1 MLVLLVLL
9 ALPVLLLGHA
19 LGGTPS
25 VLEGVYLLLVSWQL
39 AVQAFIFHRSF
50 AIGPLLGLAMT
61 FGLLI
66 PTFMLVGAL
75 MREVLQASQAS

>member
-39 AVQAFIFHRSF
+39 AVQAFIFHRAF
-50 AIGPLLGLAMT
+50 AIGPLLGLALA

-66 PTFMLVGAL
+66 LTFMLVGAL
-75 MREVLQASQAS
+75 MPEVLNQSVA